1 MEDGSYAIK
10 SSTWYLHLDKT
21 PQEWTRGPDLS
32 QGRYALTCSFIAQ
45 PFRQIVIVV
54 GVEWSGVGVGTEYP
68 ETDMV
73 DILDLETNLITPGK

>member
-45 PFRQIVIVV
+45 PFRQIVIVG
-54 GVEWSGVGVGTEYP
+54 GVVGVGANTAA
-68 ETDMV
+68 TDMV
-73 DILDLETNLITPGK
+73 DILDLEKNSITQGK